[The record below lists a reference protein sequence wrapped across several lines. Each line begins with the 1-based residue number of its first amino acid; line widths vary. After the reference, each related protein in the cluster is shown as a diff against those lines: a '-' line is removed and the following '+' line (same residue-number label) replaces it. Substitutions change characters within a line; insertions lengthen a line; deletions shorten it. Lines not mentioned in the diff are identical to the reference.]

1 MDNEINN
8 NNNASGGE
16 SPAPGIQTPERFRIN
31 PVQSRRVSLANAVT
45 FLEEDANKMETKH
58 VS

>member
-1 MDNEINN
+1 MDNNKNN
-8 NNNASGGE
+8 NNSGE
-16 SPAPGIQTPERFRIN
+16 SPTPGNQTPERFRIN

-45 FLEEDANKMETKH
+45 FLEEDTNKMESTH